1 MSIVSVAKTGS
12 TPAVEKD
19 LVSSNTANNREI
31 SRVSVA
37 QPSTITPSNATTSSV
52 FASSSANAS
61 ANASANLSSNKR
73 AADSSETAPNEASLA
88 KENEFIASIREES
101 EARRQEKVKEEQ
113 EEALA
118 KAKADI
124 VALNQKQIALR
135 FDTAKKFNDAH
146 IVNVVDTKSNEVIRQ
161 IPSDEMLR
169 VAKTINEYKER
180 IAHDEMVSDP
190 KLKAQ
195 GVDTSNSNESLR
207 GVMLDDIA

>member
-37 QPSTITPSNATTSSV
+37 QPSTISPSNATTFSV

-73 AADSSETAPNEASLA
+73 AADSSETAPNEA
-88 KENEFIASIREES
+88 IASIREES

-135 FDTAKKFNDAH
+135 FDTAEKFNDAH